1 MLFLYFLDFYQYR
14 IKRHVKGFLKG
25 FGALLDKNLV
35 LGNLHTYLCNL
46 VFYLV
51 DDIIKLEKNINAHD
65 PVVVAP
71 DLGNFPVRVVKQF
84 AVGIKMYRLDVNG
97 HFSGFL
103 L

>member
-1 MLFLYFLDFYQYR
+1 
-14 IKRHVKGFLKG
+14 
-25 FGALLDKNLV
+25 V
-35 LGNLHTYLCNL
+35 LGNLHTNLCNL

-51 DDIIKLEKNINAHD
+51 DDIIKLEKNINIHY

-71 DLGNFPVRVVKQF
+71 DLGNFPVHVVKQF
-84 AVGIKMYRLDVNG
+84 CVGIKMYRLDINS